1 MSSEKRMV
9 RHIVLVKF
17 RDDAPEEMRRELIKL
32 SQWGRHADYVSGYVC
47 GHGVQPNPYA
57 GNGDEWDW
65 GMSLDMPED
74 AVERYRDDP
83 THAAIPA
90 EVIAC
95 AEKFA
100 ILDFVMQ

>member
-1 MSSEKRMV
+1 
-9 RHIVLVKF
+9 
-17 RDDAPEEMRRELIKL
+17 
-32 SQWGRHADYVSGYVC
+32 
-47 GHGVQPNPYA
+47 
-57 GNGDEWDW
+57 
-65 GMSLDMPED
+65 MSLDMPED